1 MRLLLGLLR
10 FLAVSSWRTDR
21 RRLLVGGSLL
31 LAGYLAAPVVPLM
44 LKGLTDAALDGHGG
58 AAVGWALGAAA
69 VLICELMLG
78 HFAHLS
84 YFELG
89 ELVELGLNRRLLVRV
104 NGTEGPAALDRPE
117 LADDLDLLR
126 QDVIRMRDT
135 VHASL
140 SLVCLAAQLLLTA
153 VLLADLQPVLLL
165 LPLAAVIPVLTG
177 KRAERAVETGRQESA
192 PATGAIRHLRGLAA
206 SAAAQKEIRIAGA
219 QGFLLAKHRVLH
231 RQVSAVQAAA
241 HRRQALLRSAGQLCF
256 ALAYA
261 GSLLLVFRQAQQGRA
276 GIGDVVL
283 VVTLA
288 GQVSGQVST
297 GLDLLS
303 KVYAAALGIARFE
316 RVTGALAGPS
326 QDRAATAA
334 APSALTGG
342 ITLRQVSF
350 CYPGSREPVLRD
362 VDLTLPAG
370 RSIALVGENGAGKST
385 LIKLLNGLHQPTGGA
400 VLLDGTPL
408 AEVGA
413 RSWHGRTANL
423 FQDFARFNLTAQQSV
438 GVGRLD
444 RIDSAEAVH
453 RAVELAGAADTVAA
467 LPEGLDS
474 LLGKEYGPGTELSGG
489 QWQRIGLARTLM
501 RPDALLMCLD
511 EPASALDPQAEALL
525 CDAYQRA
532 SAHMAATVGGVT
544 VFVTHRLSTVR
555 MADTIV
561 LLEDGRVRETGSHQ
575 ELLALGG
582 RYAELFALQSKAYA

>member
-1 MRLLLGLLR
+1 MKLLLRLLR
-10 FLAVSSWRTDR
+10 FLAVLSWQTDR
-21 RRLLVGGSLL
+21 RRLIVGGSLL

-44 LKGLTDAALDGHGG
+44 LKGLTNAALDGHGG
-58 AAVGWALGAAA
+58 AAGGWATVAAMA
-69 VLICELMLG
+69 LICELMLG

-89 ELVELGLNRRLLVRV
+89 ELIELALNRRLLARV
-104 NGTEGPAALDRPE
+104 NGAAGLAAFDRPE

-126 QDVIRMRDT
+126 QDVVRMRDT

-153 VLLADLQPVLLL
+153 VLLAELQPALLA

-177 KRAERAVETGRQESA
+177 KRAERAVDTGRQQSA

-219 QGFLLAKHRVLH
+219 QGFLLAKHQGLH
-231 RQVSAVQAAA
+231 RQVSAIQAAA
-241 HRRQALLRSAGQLCF
+241 YRRQAVLRSAGQLCF

-261 GSLLLVFRQAQQGRA
+261 GSLLLVFRQAQQGQA
-276 GIGDVVL
+276 SVGDVVL

-316 RVTGALAGPS
+316 RVTGLLAGPP
-326 QDRAATAA
+326 QERVATVL

-342 ITLRQVSF
+342 ITLREVSF
-350 CYPGSREPVLRD
+350 AYPGGREPVLRD
-362 VDLTLPAG
+362 MDLTLPAG

-385 LIKLLNGLHQPTGGA
+385 LIKLLNGLYQPTSGSI
-400 VLLDGTPL
+400 LLDGRPL

-413 RSWHGRTANL
+413 QSWHARTANL
-423 FQDFARFNLTAQQSV
+423 FQDFARVNLTAQQSI
-438 GVGRLD
+438 GIGQLD

-453 RAVELAGAADTVAA
+453 RAVELAGAADTVAS
-467 LPEGLDS
+467 LPERLDS

-501 RPDALLMCLD
+501 RPEALLMCLD

-525 CDAYQRA
+525 CDAYQHA
-532 SAHMAATVGGVT
+532 AAHMSATVGGIT

-561 LLEDGRVRETGSHQ
+561 LLEEGRVCETGSHH

-582 RYAELFALQSKAYA
+582 RYAELFALQSKVYT